1 MFTVKRALVFVRQQ
15 QNRRV
20 TPTGR
25 DMPFAVTDLSFVAHT
40 TLIPDQ
46 FVNRHHRYA
55 RKYPKSVV
63 GYKTDP
69 LPNSAAEK

>member
-1 MFTVKRALVFVRQQ
+1 VRRAVVFDRQQ

-20 TPTGR
+20 RPTGR
-25 DMPFAVTDLSFVAHT
+25 DKPFAVTDLSFVVNS
-40 TLIPDQ
+40 TLNPDQ
-46 FVNRHHRYA
+46 YVDRHHRYA

-69 LPNSAAEK
+69 LLNSSAEK